1 MSAHDEADLPV
12 WQREHIF
19 PEKPTGSP
27 YGVLIGKGRAVTL
40 QSFEDLAEHLTKW
53 REGGALIWT
62 PERDHCFPPEEESRL
77 CHVLRKRK
85 TLQAEA
91 DWASSRF
98 RAFLCALPLLY
109 FVWSAAASGQV
120 HRSQSLGMMAVIWL
134 MFFGIP
140 AYEAWKRKRRAA
152 RLTAE
157 NLSSEAEEVRFEIW
171 LRRQH
176 IPVAK
181 LFLGTLA
188 GVYLVQVLQGIAMS
202 GGLLQALW
210 FPLEMWDNQPS
221 LAGLA
226 AAGLVKTHASIGYFS
241 GEWWRLLTSP
251 MLHGNAIHLVMNGL
265 GLLYL
270 GRRTEVMA
278 GWPQLA
284 LVFLFSLI
292 GGGIASAYGLPDKS
306 SVGASGGIMGLLGFL
321 LVFERLHG
329 RLVPKRSTRRL
340 LAALTFTFVIGFVG
354 YKFIDNWAHAGGLVA
369 GMVYAAIVFPPSSS
383 PHRPRASQSDRIF
396 GAFACIVVVAG
407 AVLAI
412 VRIRGF

>member
-12 WQREHIF
+12 WQREDIF
-19 PEKPTGSP
+19 PRKPAGAP
-27 YGVLIGKGRAVTL
+27 YGVILGKGQAATF
-40 QSFEDLAEHLTKW
+40 QAFEDLAAHLEKW
-53 REGGALIWT
+53 REPGPLIWS
-62 PERDHCFPPEEESRL
+62 PEREQCFPPEEEPRL
-77 CHVLRKRK
+77 CQVLRRRK
-85 TLQAEA
+85 TAQAEA

-98 RAFLCALPLLY
+98 RAFLSSLPVVY
-109 FVWSAAASGQV
+109 FLWAAAAAGQV
-120 HRSQSLGMMAVIWL
+120 HRSQGLGMMAVIWL

-140 AYEAWKRKRRAA
+140 TYEAWKRKRRAA

-157 NLSSEAEEVRFEIW
+157 NLSHEAEEVRFEIW

-176 IPVAK
+176 IPGAK
-181 LFLGTLA
+181 LILGGLA
-188 GVYLVQVLQGIAMS
+188 GVYLVQVLQGLAMS
-202 GGLLQALW
+202 GGLLQSLW
-210 FPLEMWDNQPS
+210 FPMERWDEQPS

-226 AAGLVKTHASIGYFS
+226 AAGLVKTHASIGYFN

-284 LVFLFSLI
+284 LVFLFSMI
-292 GGGIASAYGLPDKS
+292 GGGVASAYGLPDKS

-321 LVFERLHG
+321 FIFERLHG

-354 YKFIDNWAHAGGLVA
+354 YKFIDNWAHAGGLIA

-383 PHRPRASQSDRIF
+383 PHRPRASQSDRVL
-396 GAFACIVVVAG
+396 GAFAGLVIVAG